1 MRGLAFSLMLAVTC
15 WGVPVWAD
23 ARLTVLLDRLRLDE
37 VTQLYRDEGIA
48 YASTLN
54 DDMLDGQGGGFWE
67 TQVSRIYDPQVM
79 GEHIRAGFEETM
91 SDAELAAALLFYD
104 SALGDRLVSL
114 ENAARTAMM
123 DEDVEEAALAAYKA
137 LRAKDDP
144 SLEALDALVADA
156 DLVDRNV
163 AAAMSSNLSFYQGLS
178 EGKYLSLSADAILNE
193 IWSQEETLRR
203 ETEDWLYSYFVLA
216 YQSLPPE
223 DLQLYV
229 RFSQTEAGR
238 SMTRALFAG
247 HDRMY
252 RAISYALGRAVAL
265 SAAGSTL

>member
-1 MRGLAFSLMLAVTC
+1 
-15 WGVPVWAD
+15 
-23 ARLTVLLDRLRLDE
+23 
-37 VTQLYRDEGIA
+37 
-48 YASTLN
+48 
-54 DDMLDGQGGGFWE
+54 
-67 TQVSRIYDPQVM
+67 
-79 GEHIRAGFEETM
+79 
-91 SDAELAAALLFYD
+91 
-104 SALGDRLVSL
+104 
-114 ENAARTAMM
+114 
-123 DEDVEEAALAAYKA
+123 

-178 EGKYLSLSADAILNE
+178 EGRYLSLSADAILNE

-229 RFSQTEAGR
+229 RFSETEAGR